1 MKPDRPWSGAILYF
15 FVWGFCASFVTVAAL
30 MTVTSWLMFIGLI
43 PTRSEFAAAIC
54 LFGAVISGCVYGFI
68 SARNEFRERI
78 EDRNA
83 AEHLCRKCG
92 YDLRATPY
100 VCPECGT
107 IAKKRT

>member
-15 FVWGFCASFVTVAAL
+15 FVWGFCASFVTGITLVIIFG
-30 MTVTSWLMFIGLI
+30 WLSVIGLI
-43 PTRSEFAAAIC
+43 QPHSESTAIT
-54 LFGAVISGCVYGFI
+54 FDFIIFISGCVYGFI
-68 SARNEFRERI
+68 CARKEFRERI

-107 IAKKRT
+107 VAKKRT